1 MMMEKKEKEELFV
14 MKTKRKGKKKEE
26 MMAVEKRRESLNY
39 FFPESQT
46 ISMDW
51 VTLYIQMQLCQIT
64 LKQWLSCST
73 FETPCPLYD
82 SQVGYIFKQ
91 IVQGLDYIHSQGIVH
106 HDIKPSNIF
115 VSHDLKSVQVGD
127 FGLACCLLPH
137 SPHDGGYSLIT
148 ALPRSDHP
156 LGTRLYAAPE
166 QLHGYCNPKSD
177 VYSLGIVLFE
187 MLINFSTD
195 MEKSKE
201 ITKLKMGHMP
211 PRIATK
217 YPHYAKI
224 ITKLLDVNPKH
235 RPSAGQLLLYLDTNL
250 DEMGTNSGHDK
261 DVMIEELKLELE
273 MKREEIE
280 TLQRTIRQMKQE
292 RR

>member
-1 MMMEKKEKEELFV
+1 MDETSNEINRSSNHMDETSNEINTETSHSDSCGFFNKKTEISDDNSELSTNYTTSYNKTSSNVWKNHSNESTSSAHHIGQFGPYNPMKNWKKKTKLLGDNKVNLGRKFKENQRESVKETVMMEKKEKEELFV

-127 FGLACCLLPH
+127 FGLACCL
-137 SPHDGGYSLIT
+137 SPT
-148 ALPRSDHP
+148 
-156 LGTRLYAAPE
+156 
-166 QLHGYCNPKSD
+166 
-177 VYSLGIVLFE
+177 
-187 MLINFSTD
+187 
-195 MEKSKE
+195 
-201 ITKLKMGHMP
+201 
-211 PRIATK
+211 
-217 YPHYAKI
+217 
-224 ITKLLDVNPKH
+224 
-235 RPSAGQLLLYLDTNL
+235 PS
-250 DEMGTNSGHDK
+250 
-261 DVMIEELKLELE
+261 
-273 MKREEIE
+273 
-280 TLQRTIRQMKQE
+280 
-292 RR
+292 